1 MALAHAILSLLSND
15 AYSGYEI
22 AKQFQGSVGY
32 FWQASHQQ
40 IYRELKKLEE
50 QKLVKMEEIS
60 NEGPLNKKIYYI
72 TDLGEQKLA
81 EWIDSETELG
91 VVREDLLVKMFAGHL
106 VDRQVLINQLE
117 QQRRLYQKK
126 LLKLQEKEKEVF
138 HAPQSL
144 DKEHFC
150 QNLTLQ
156 MGFRYYQ
163 TWIDWCDESIE
174 KLRRTE

>member
-1 MALAHAILSLLSND
+1 MALAHAILSLLSDD

-22 AKQFQGSVGY
+22 AKQFQGSVGC

-50 QKLVKMEEIS
+50 QGLVKMEEIS
-60 NEGPLNKKIYYI
+60 NEGPLNKKIYHI
-72 TDLGEQKLA
+72 TDLGKQKLA

-91 VVREDLLVKMFAGHL
+91 VVREDILVKMFAGHL
-106 VDRQVLINQLE
+106 VDRQVLIRQLE
-117 QQRRLYQKK
+117 QQRRLYQKN

-138 HAPQSL
+138 SDSKSL
-144 DKEHFC
+144 DNKSFC

-163 TWIDWCDESIE
+163 SWIDWCEESLEILE
-174 KLRRTE
+174 RTK